1 MAIFG
6 ILVLRSGMM
15 WEGMLMGYVTS
26 HSRIEAAKILRV
38 RYHHNRSIQV
48 AQTLKPGGKWLYITW
63 RQPHFIKPLLLR
75 PDIWEIK
82 SEVLENPEGV
92 EGGGM
97 FEYFGYV
104 ITKNQVR

>member
-1 MAIFG
+1 MVIFG
-6 ILVLRSGMM
+6 ILVRRLEKM

-26 HSRIEAAKILRV
+26 HSSIEVAKILRV
-38 RYHHNRSIQV
+38 RFHYNMTQV
-48 AQTLKPGGKWLYITW
+48 ARTLKPGGKWLYITW

-104 ITKNQVR
+104 ITKHQVR